1 MSGGEF
7 GWGGTSVKRYC
18 GNSTLVIEEIETH
31 GLNEKEFTDGLM
43 HLVFK
48 KKEKWKIENYRL
60 ITLLNTDYK
69 TYTKTIAMRLAEVA
83 KV

>member
-1 MSGGEF
+1 
-7 GWGGTSVKRYC
+7 
-18 GNSTLVIEEIETH
+18 
-31 GLNEKEFTDGLM
+31 M

-48 KKEKWKIENYRL
+48 KKEKWKSENYRL